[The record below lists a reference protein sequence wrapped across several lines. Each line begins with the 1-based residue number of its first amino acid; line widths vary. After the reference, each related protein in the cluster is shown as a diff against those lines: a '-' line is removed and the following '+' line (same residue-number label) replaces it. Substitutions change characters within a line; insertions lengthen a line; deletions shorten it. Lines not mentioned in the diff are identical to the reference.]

1 MDISG
6 KIIVITGASSGIGAA
21 TARELAAHGA
31 VLVLAA
37 RRAEELALLQRE
49 IERGGGQALSVPT
62 DVIRRPDIDRLVQTT
77 LDTYGRIDV
86 LVNNAGISPGQP
98 IAELTDAEL
107 QRVFDVNL
115 LAPARLVSAVVPHMR
130 RQGGGL
136 IVNIG
141 SVAGEIATNSV
152 YAATKFGLRGL
163 NDALRRELR
172 HDNITLVLIAPGFI
186 RTAMT
191 AGASFPMPGP
201 EIVAQAVAAAIRRPR
216 RKIVVPW
223 FYQLVMLIGKL
234 LPGLADVVLG
244 STFYQ
249 RSYRQRKHIA
259 DEQRSQTNSRS

>member
-62 DVIRRPDIDRLVQTT
+62 DVTRRPDIDRLVQTT

-98 IAELTDAEL
+98 IAELADAEL

-130 RQGGGL
+130 RQGG
-136 IVNIG
+136 
-141 SVAGEIATNSV
+141 
-152 YAATKFGLRGL
+152 
-163 NDALRRELR
+163 
-172 HDNITLVLIAPGFI
+172 
-186 RTAMT
+186 
-191 AGASFPMPGP
+191 
-201 EIVAQAVAAAIRRPR
+201 
-216 RKIVVPW
+216 
-223 FYQLVMLIGKL
+223 
-234 LPGLADVVLG
+234 
-244 STFYQ
+244 
-249 RSYRQRKHIA
+249 
-259 DEQRSQTNSRS
+259 